1 MFSQT
6 LLCLNRILPRPST
19 NPTFILSFIHSFNQF
34 RVISFHFMSCH
45 VSSCHSFISF
55 CFIPF
60 HSLHF
65 MSFHAFI
72 NSLFSFIHSWPRTS
86 TIQKPNHAFSGYLWN
101 KNLEPRVSNGT
112 SVFDYIWLILMGSIS
127 RLIYQSPIPMDPT
140 VGGRNPAPLY
150 LHPKT
155 NPRTP
160 SLTLGHCLVVRTKEV
175 E

>member
-19 NPTFILSFIHSFNQF
+19 NPTFILSFIHSFIQSISCHF
-34 RVISFHFMSCH
+34 ISFHVMSCH

-127 RLIYQSPIPMDPT
+127 RLIIPNPHGSFT
-140 VGGRNPAPLY
+140 NGILPNRNKIT
-150 LHPKT
+150 PK
-155 NPRTP
+155 R
-160 SLTLGHCLVVRTKEV
+160 LGFGTSFHSGI
-175 E
+175 